1 MKNDEGDESSEDEN
15 SKFKSFITSQFK
27 KFIKNAN
34 VKASDNDHKQYGFS
48 QSKSQDRFKRES
60 KEVGQ
65 SKNTLIGLKCYGCQ
79 GYEHM
84 KQEYPTYLKSTGKS
98 KTLTATLSDIEPE
111 ADSKDSDQEGI
122 VSTFTATIDSSKES
136 EELVDER
143 GTDGVKI

>member
-15 SKFKSFITSQFK
+15 SKFKSFITRQFK

-34 VKASDNDHKQYGFS
+34 VKASDKDHKQYGFS

-79 GYEHM
+79 GYEHE
-84 KQEYPTYLKSTGKS
+84 KQEYPTYLKSTSKS
-98 KTLTATLSDIEPE
+98 KTLTATLNGTELE
-111 ADSKDSDQEGI
+111 VDSEDSNQEG
-122 VSTFTATIDSSKES
+122 TFIAFIETIEFPKES

-143 GTDGVKI
+143 GIDGVKI